1 MIYPKNQS
9 KQLSDALFLNP
20 TVSYRGIPFWS
31 WNCKVTKK
39 QIDEQLDYFL
49 QMGFGGVDIH
59 PRTGL
64 DIEYLGTEYM
74 ELIRYTVE
82 QCRKKGLLCWLYDD
96 DRFPS
101 GCADGIVT
109 KDWRMRERYLR
120 LTTHH
125 SEGNSFLLPGYCL
138 DKQEFEQ
145 KLDQKKETKGYF
157 VGAYLITWCAGT
169 IESYQYLGSMEKI
182 RKAISDGKPLR
193 FAYVTL
199 LEGENWFEGQTYV
212 DVLNPKAI
220 QSFIHV
226 THEAYQK
233 KVGEEFGKTVQA
245 IFTDEPRLAPRI
257 KLSQRM
263 EKADSDQDAM
273 IPYSESF
280 DDKFKD
286 RYGISALEIAPE
298 YVWECT
304 NKDVKH
310 RYQYR
315 SVLCDCFQEAFF
327 DQIGSWCRAHGI
339 LMTGHVMGEESL
351 LSQTHYLG
359 DCMRCYEKMDLPGVD
374 ILVDERQL
382 LTVKQA
388 VSVAR
393 QYGREGVVS
402 ELYGVTNW
410 DCSFKT
416 YKLQGDWQAALG
428 ITVRV
433 PHLAWM
439 SMKGEAKRDW
449 PASIFFQSPWYLK
462 FSDLETYF
470 ARLNTALT
478 RGQAVVRI
486 AVLHPIESFWLHYGP
501 IDQTGAYCEEKK
513 RWLEKLAE
521 ELLYHTVDFDFLA
534 ESLLLNLQEQKS
546 HAILNYR
553 TIIIPPMTTIRST
566 TLDFLKKCKRNGV
579 RLIFMGEIPALVNA
593 QKDNRAK
600 LLAEESICISD
611 SFSTLLKFLNQDR
624 DVKIKKTN
632 GNDSD
637 NLFYQMRQDGEF
649 FWLFCSHVNCK
660 RKEEKQPEQYQ
671 IKVCGNFNAVQYDA
685 QNGIILEIPSETY
698 KDGGE
703 IWTCI
708 DWTTWAQ
715 DSLLL
720 QLKPKKNESKELK
733 KNIDLRIKERKL
745 QKKYQLVQ
753 KIEQVENFHCQEKNM
768 LLLDFA
774 QYQLDGGSVQ
784 KRQEILRLDNEI
796 RKKLGFELR
805 NGVMKQ
811 PWAMQEKEMHQV
823 VLWYEFFSEIE
834 TEAWLG
840 LEEVDASRIF
850 LNGREM
856 EKKDCGYYVD
866 PAIRMISLQK
876 ICKGKNKLKLE
887 VSYHQKTNLENLY
900 LLGDFSVKLGTQFST
915 ICSQASKLRLGDITS
930 QGMPFYTGNLEYHFE
945 IQIEEA
951 GEYAI
956 RVPKFCAPLLE
967 VFIDGKTNGVIVY
980 EPHRQTLGWLE
991 KGIHDV
997 CIVLYGNRYN
1007 GFGMLHNA
1015 NDAYVWYGP
1024 DSYRTTGSDWTDSY
1038 RLHPVGIFDTIE
1050 LERKVDEK
1058 AF

>member
-1 MIYPKNQS
+1 MVVMIYSENRS
-9 KQLSDALFLNP
+9 KQLSDELFLNP

-31 WNCKVTKK
+31 WNCKVTKE

-74 ELIRYTVE
+74 ELIQYTVE
-82 QCRKKGLLCWLYDD
+82 QCKQKGLLCWLYDD

-109 KDWRMRERYLR
+109 KDWRMRERYLL
-120 LTTHH
+120 LTTRYL
-125 SEGNSFLLPGYCL
+125 EKDSFLLPDFCL
-138 DKQEFEQ
+138 DRQEFEHE
-145 KLDQKKETKGYF
+145 LDQKKEPKGYF
-157 VGAYLITWCAGT
+157 AGAYLIIWVNGT
-169 IESYQYLGSMEKI
+169 IKSYQYLNSVEKT
-182 RKAISDGKPLR
+182 REAIANGEQLR

-233 KVGEEFGKTVQA
+233 KVGNEFGKTVQA

-257 KLSQRM
+257 KLSQRI
-263 EKADSDQDAM
+263 EKAESDQDAI

-280 DDKFKD
+280 DDKFKKH
-286 RYGISALEIAPE
+286 YGISALEIAPE

-304 NKDVKH
+304 DQDVEH

-315 SVLCDCFQEAFF
+315 RVLCDCFQEAFF
-327 DQIGSWCRAHGI
+327 DQIGSWCRANNI

-359 DCMRCYEKMDLPGVD
+359 ECMRCYENMELPGVD
-374 ILVDERQL
+374 ILLDERQL

-478 RGQAVVRI
+478 RGKAVVRI
-486 AVLHPIESFWLHYGP
+486 AVLHPIESFWVHYGP
-501 IDQTGAYCEEKK
+501 VDQTGAYCEEKK

-521 ELLYHTVDFDFLA
+521 ELLYHTIDFDFLSEELLLKLQEIES
-534 ESLLLNLQEQKS
+534 ESLS
-546 HAILNYR
+546 HYQTIL
-553 TIIIPPMTTIRST
+553 IPPMTTIRNT
-566 TLDFLKKCKRNGV
+566 TLEFLIKCRRKGV
-579 RLIFMGEIPALVNA
+579 RLIFIGEIPSLVEA
-593 QKDNRAK
+593 RKDGRVK
-600 LLAEESICISD
+600 RLAEECICISE
-611 SFSTLLKFLNQDR
+611 SFPTLLGLLDQDR
-624 DVKIKKTN
+624 DVKILKTN
-632 GNDSD
+632 GDSSD
-637 NLFYQMRQDGEF
+637 NLFYQLRKDGKN

-660 RKEEKQPEQYQ
+660 PAEDGQPEQYQ
-671 IKVCGNFNAVQYDA
+671 IWVHGEFTASHYDA
-685 QNGIILEIPSETY
+685 QSGTISSQLVNAYKNREET
-698 KDGGE
+698 
-703 IWTCI
+703 WTCI
-708 DWTTWAQ
+708 NWTAWAQ

-720 QLKPKKNESKELK
+720 QLKPENTEGKGLQNGSKKTK
-733 KNIDLRIKERKL
+733 K
-745 QKKYQLVQ
+745 QYQLVQ
-753 KIEQVENFHCQEKNM
+753 KLEQVTRFVRQEKNM

-774 QYQLDGGSVQ
+774 EYQLDDGPIQ
-784 KRQEILRLDNEI
+784 KKNEILRLDNEI
-796 RKKLGFELR
+796 REKLGFELR

-811 PWAMQEKEMHQV
+811 PWAMQEKETHQV
-823 VLWYEFFSEIE
+823 TLWYEFFSKIEI
-834 TEAWLG
+834 EAWLG
-840 LEEVDASRIF
+840 LEELNASRIF
-850 LNGREM
+850 LNGREI
-856 EKKDCGYYVD
+856 EKEDCGYYVD
-866 PAIRMISLQK
+866 PAIRVISLQK
-876 ICKGKNKLKLE
+876 LCKGKNILRIE

-900 LLGDFSVKLGTQFST
+900 LLGNFDVQVGEKTST
-915 ICSQASKLRLGDITS
+915 IREMASKLQLGDITK

-945 IQIEEA
+945 IQIEED
-951 GEYAI
+951 GEYAV
-956 RVPKFCAPLLE
+956 RVPKFSSPVLE
-967 VFIDGKTNGVIVY
+967 MFVDGNEKGILAY
-980 EPHRQTLGWLE
+980 EPHRQTLGYLK
-991 KGIHDV
+991 KGIHDI
-997 CIVLYGNRYN
+997 CIELYGNRYN

-1015 NDAYVWYGP
+1015 NDAYVWLGP

-1038 RLHPVGIFDTIE
+1038 QLHSVGVFEAVE
-1050 LERKVDEK
+1050 LEQKVEK
-1058 AF
+1058 QVF